1 MNHATSIH
9 GNMNTAHDPTGGA
22 GPEALAQVDLNLVVS
37 FDALARERSVTQA
50 ARRVGVT
57 QSAMSHAL
65 RRLRELLGDPL
76 FVRSA
81 GGMALTPRAEALVVP
96 FRSSL
101 VTLGRAIT
109 EPATFEPRASRR
121 AFSLASPDLF
131 ELLVVPRLLGRLR
144 DEAPGVDLAVKSLDG
159 QRIASEL
166 ETGEVDVAIMP
177 RLEGDEGG
185 TAEAA
190 PAGIV
195 RRTLFRDRFVCVLR
209 ADHPALRKQKR
220 GLPLAAYAGLS
231 HLLVSPRGAG
241 RSPIDA
247 ALAQRG
253 LERRVALRVPSFSSA
268 LGIIAKTD
276 LVLTAPTALV
286 QVAPEPRRLA
296 VLPLPVAL
304 PGHTVNLAWHERFS
318 KDAGHVWFREAL
330 VSLARAVQRE
340 LERFAT
346 PR

>member
-1 MNHATSIH
+1 MNHATIFHSA
-9 GNMNTAHDPTGGA
+9 MNNRHDASRAAEP
-22 GPEALAQVDLNLVVS
+22 LAQVDLNLVVS

-101 VTLGRAIT
+101 VTLGRALT
-109 EPATFEPRASRR
+109 EPATFAPRASHR

-131 ELLVVPRLLGRLR
+131 DLLVVPRLLDRIR
-144 DEAPGVDLAVKSLDG
+144 DEAPGVDLAVKGLDG
-159 QRIASEL
+159 ERIAREL

-177 RLEGDEGG
+177 RVEGDEGAA
-185 TAEAA
+185 TEAA
-190 PAGIV
+190 PSGIV
-195 RRTLFRDRFVCVLR
+195 RRTLFRDRLVCVLR
-209 ADHPALRKQKR
+209 ANHPALGKRKR
-220 GLPLAAYAGLS
+220 GLSLTAYAGLS

-241 RSPIDA
+241 GGLVDD
-247 ALAQRG
+247 ALARQGRQR
-253 LERRVALRVPSFSSA
+253 RIALRVPSFSAA
-268 LGIIAKTD
+268 LGIVAQTD

-286 QVAPEPRRLA
+286 QAAPDPRRLT
-296 VLPLPVAL
+296 VVPVPLAL
-304 PGHTVNLAWHERFS
+304 PGHTVNLAWHERFA

-330 VSLARAVQRE
+330 VNLAREVQRE